1 MNPLSRAALR
11 HPARTLVAV
20 ALLTA
25 AAAPGLARL
34 ELRTDGAAL
43 VPPRAAAV
51 VYDREVRRRF
61 DVRDPMVVVVRAE
74 RPEGIFHPATL
85 QRVRDLTA
93 ALARLPGIGPA
104 GVTSLAT
111 EQGFRFR
118 PGTLERRTLLDPLPA
133 TPAALA
139 ELRSDLARIGV
150 YDGVLLG
157 TGGTATAVV
166 VDVPPGTDRQAF
178 YSQVRAVAA
187 AHARGG
193 DRVEVL
199 GAPVAETL
207 LGSHILADLG
217 LPASWLGAAAEV
229 SGRRIGLVPA
239 SLTMMGLVFLIGFR
253 RPAAAVLPLA
263 KVGIC
268 LVLVF
273 GLLGWLGVPVYLTTA
288 VLPVLLLAVGTAS
301 EVHLFRRYGALH
313 AGRPGAASREL
324 AAAAVEE
331 VEAPVLQAA
340 ATTAVGFLSFSL
352 SPIGPVRA
360 FGLAAA
366 AGVLL
371 CLLGSL
377 AATPAVLALAPPG
390 WISRDTTRFK
400 PVAGGIFSRI
410 ARFAVRHRR
419 AVLAVAAAVAL
430 LALDGVRRVAV
441 QDSWVDGFAPRS
453 DFARAMRRF
462 DRDFAGAHV
471 LQVVV
476 ETAPMR
482 RAGEVAGV
490 AVGDRNLALPA
501 SAGISATESLGSFLD
516 LDGPRGTGL
525 PSRRWSS
532 WVETA
537 RMEGDR
543 IVLSWPLRGG
553 SPRFWLMPGPGERV
567 GWTLRREPLAVPA
580 VLERVRDLERF
591 LAGRPGVG
599 GVLGPARFLE
609 TAAFLTN
616 PDDPG
621 SRRLPESPEAA
632 SILWRNAGR
641 TLGSERLRR
650 TVDAGHARGLVT
662 VFLRGSSFAGT
673 GRLMADLRAW
683 ERRHLAPAG
692 VRLGFAGDV
701 AVSQALIGAVVAT
714 QVESLALSLV
724 GIFAVTAWLAR
735 SGRRGR
741 LCVVPAAF
749 AVLLDFAAMGWLG
762 IPLGVATSMFAGMT
776 LGVGVDYAIH
786 LLARAERLRREGL
799 GDESAL
805 AHALEATGPAILVDS
820 ASSILGFAVLLLS
833 QVPANHRLGGL
844 LSLSLGVCVV
854 ATQWVVPALAASH
867 QRRLVPARSRFGRR
881 RVLEL
886 QLPLHGLAEDQQG
899 EGDGDGDHGGR
910 PLAGAAGDPQGGDHP
925 DGGGGGE
932 AVDAVVGLVAQD
944 HAAAQEADA
953 RHDALDGAEH
963 GRGVRAGE
971 VEARH
976 GDEGGAQAD
985 EPVRAHARGLA
996 AQLPVEADGAADERG
1011 RREAEEDQPGS

>member
-11 HPARTLVAV
+11 HPGRTLVAV
-20 ALLTA
+20 VLLTA
-25 AAAPGLARL
+25 AAAPGVARL

-51 VYDREVRRRF
+51 IYDREVRRRF
-61 DVRDPMVVVVRAE
+61 DVRDPMVVVVRVE
-74 RPEGIFHPATL
+74 RPEGICNPETL
-85 QRVRDLTA
+85 RRVRDLTA

-118 PGTLERRTLLDPLPA
+118 PGTLQRRTLLEPLPTA
-133 TPAALA
+133 PAALA

-150 YDGVLLG
+150 YDGVLVG
-157 TGGTATAVV
+157 AGGRAAAVV
-166 VDVPPGTDRQAF
+166 VGVPRGADRQAL
-178 YSQVRAVAA
+178 YRQMRAVAV
-187 AHARGG
+187 AHAGDG

-217 LPASWLGAAAEV
+217 IPASWLGAEV
-229 SGRRIGLVPA
+229 EGSGRRIGLVPA
-239 SLTMMGLVFLIGFR
+239 SLAMMGLVFLIGFR

-273 GLLGWLGVPVYLTTA
+273 GLMGWLGVPVYLTTA

-313 AGRPGAASREL
+313 AQRPGAASREL
-324 AAAAVEE
+324 AGAAVEE

-377 AATPAVLALAPPG
+377 VATPAVLALVPPS
-390 WISRDTTRFK
+390 WISRDRTGLK
-400 PVAGGIFSRI
+400 PAGGFFSRI

-430 LALDGVRRVAV
+430 LALDGVRRVTV
-441 QDSWVDGFAPRS
+441 QDSWVDGFAPGS

-476 ETAPMR
+476 ETEPLQ
-482 RAGEVAGV
+482 RAGEVAGA
-490 AVGDRNLALPA
+490 AVGDRTLSLPA
-501 SAGISATESLGSFLD
+501 LAGISTPQLPGSFLE
-516 LDGPRGTGL
+516 LDGPQ
-525 PSRRWSS
+525 SRQWSS

-537 RMEGDR
+537 RTEEGR
-543 IVLSWPLRGG
+543 IVLSWPLTGG
-553 SPRFWLMPGPGERV
+553 SPRFWLAPEPGDRV
-567 GWTLRREPLAVPA
+567 SWKLRREPLTVPA

-609 TAAFLTN
+609 TAAFLTT

-632 SILWRNAGR
+632 DVLWHNAGL

-673 GRLMADLRAW
+673 GRLMAGLRAW
-683 ERRHLAPAG
+683 ERHHLAAAG

-735 SGRRGR
+735 SARRGR

-786 LLARAERLRREGL
+786 LLARTERLRRAGL
-799 GDESAL
+799 GDETAL
-805 AHALEATGPAILVDS
+805 VHALEATGPAILIDS

-844 LSLSLGVCVV
+844 LSISLGVCVL
-854 ATQWVVPALAASH
+854 ATLWVVPALAFRASGL
-867 QRRLVPARSRFGRR
+867 RFALPDTPSRSDGIGHPTAAPGTGRR
-881 RVLEL
+881 RGSASLRPDRGEPGNRSIAPG
-886 QLPLHGLAEDQQG
+886 LPAEDQA
-899 EGDGDGDHGGR
+899 GR
-910 PLAGAAGDPQGGDHP
+910 LAKP
-925 DGGGGGE
+925 
-932 AVDAVVGLVAQD
+932 
-944 HAAAQEADA
+944 
-953 RHDALDGAEH
+953 
-963 GRGVRAGE
+963 
-971 VEARH
+971 
-976 GDEGGAQAD
+976 
-985 EPVRAHARGLA
+985 
-996 AQLPVEADGAADERG
+996 
-1011 RREAEEDQPGS
+1011 

>member
-1 MNPLSRAALR
+1 VNSLSRAALR
-11 HPARTLVAV
+11 HPGRTLAAV

-74 RPEGIFHPATL
+74 RPGGIFNPETL
-85 QRVRDLTA
+85 RRVRDLTA

-118 PGTLERRTLLDPLPA
+118 AGTLQRRTFLDPLPT

-150 YDGVLLG
+150 YDGVLVG
-157 TGGTATAVV
+157 TGGRAAAVV
-166 VDVPPGTDRQAF
+166 MGVPPGADRQALHG
-178 YSQVRAVAA
+178 QVRAAAA
-187 AHARGG
+187 AHAGDG

-199 GAPVAETL
+199 GAPVAEAL

-217 LPASWLGAAAEV
+217 LPASWLRAEAEG

-239 SLTMMGLVFLIGFR
+239 SLAMMGLVFLIGFR

-273 GLLGWLGVPVYLTTA
+273 GLMGWLGVPVYLTTA
-288 VLPVLLLAVGTAS
+288 VLPILLLAVGTAS

-313 AGRPGAASREL
+313 VERPGAASREL
-324 AAAAVEE
+324 AAAAVDEM
-331 VEAPVLQAA
+331 EAPVLQAA

-352 SPIGPVRA
+352 SPIGPVRV

-377 AATPAVLALAPPG
+377 AATPAVLALVPPR
-390 WISRDTTRFK
+390 WISRSQVVVK
-400 PVAGGIFSRI
+400 PVTGGIFSRI

-419 AVLAVAAAVAL
+419 AVLAVAGAVAL

-441 QDSWVDGFAPRS
+441 QDSWVDGFAPGS
-453 DFARAMRRF
+453 GFARAMRRF

-476 ETAPMR
+476 ETEPLR
-482 RAGEVAGV
+482 QSGEVTGA
-490 AVGDRNLALPA
+490 AVGDRTLALPA
-501 SAGISATESLGSFLD
+501 STGIPVRKSPGSFLE

-525 PSRRWSS
+525 PSRQWSS

-537 RMEGDR
+537 RTEGDR
-543 IVLSWPLRGG
+543 IVLGWPLRGG
-553 SPRFWLMPGPGERV
+553 SPRFWLTPRPGDRV
-567 GWTLRREPLAVPA
+567 GWALRREPLAVPA
-580 VLERVRDLERF
+580 VLDRVRDLEHF

-599 GVLGPARFLE
+599 DVLGPARFLE
-609 TAAFLTN
+609 TAAFLTS

-632 SILWRNAGR
+632 SILWHNAELA
-641 TLGSERLRR
+641 LGPERLRR
-650 TVDAGHARGLVT
+650 AVDAGHARGLVT
-662 VFLRGSSFAGT
+662 VFLRGSNFADT

-683 ERRHLAPAG
+683 ERRRLAPAG

-701 AVSQALIGAVVAT
+701 AVSQSLIGAVVAT

-735 SGRRGR
+735 SGRHGW

-786 LLARAERLRREGL
+786 LLACAERLWRDGL
-799 GDESAL
+799 GDETAL
-805 AHALEATGPAILVDS
+805 ANALEATGPAILIDS

-844 LSLSLGVCVV
+844 LSLSLGVCVL
-854 ATQWVVPALAASH
+854 ATLWVVPALAFTPAASAAGSSSYGLLSDRASISASSPVS
-867 QRRLVPARSRFGRR
+867 RRGP
-881 RVLEL
+881 
-886 QLPLHGLAEDQQG
+886 
-899 EGDGDGDHGGR
+899 GGR
-910 PLAGAAGDPQGGDHP
+910 G
-925 DGGGGGE
+925 
-932 AVDAVVGLVAQD
+932 
-944 HAAAQEADA
+944 
-953 RHDALDGAEH
+953 
-963 GRGVRAGE
+963 
-971 VEARH
+971 
-976 GDEGGAQAD
+976 
-985 EPVRAHARGLA
+985 
-996 AQLPVEADGAADERG
+996 
-1011 RREAEEDQPGS
+1011 